1 MSVKRPILR
10 YHGGKFGTHG
20 RVSDWVN
27 RHLPPHRFYVELFGG
42 AGSVL
47 LRKHRAKSEIYND
60 LDDDVVNLFRVLRDP
75 ESAERLEYL
84 LRLTPYARTEFV
96 AARETIEDPVERAR
110 RLIVCSFQGHGSAG
124 LRAESRPG
132 FRAAESEGRILASQ
146 DWAGY
151 PDHIASFVRRL
162 TGVTIECRTWQE
174 IVPRYEGAD
183 TLFYVDPPYLHDVRT
198 SRATDGYRHELVEA
212 DHVELAEWAT
222 SSTSMVVVSHYDHPL
237 YREMYAGWS
246 THSKRVPVDSGAS
259 RVEVLWLNPAAE
271 AARPR
276 RHFFDKLAPAEEAR

>member
-1 MSVKRPILR
+1 MSVRRPVLR

-20 RVSDWVN
+20 HVADWVA
-27 RHLPPHRFYVELFGG
+27 RYFPPHRVYVEPFGG
-42 AGSVL
+42 AASVL
-47 LRKHRAKSEIYND
+47 MRKARAKSEVYND

-75 ESAERLEYL
+75 EAAARLEDL

-96 AARETIEDPVERAR
+96 DAREPSDDPVERAR

-124 LRAESRPG
+124 LRAESRTG
-132 FRAAESEGRILASQ
+132 FRAAESEGRILASS

-151 PDHIASFVRRL
+151 PDHVGSFVRRL
-162 TGVTIECRTWQE
+162 TGVMVECRPWPD
-174 IVPRYEGAD
+174 VVGRYEGED

-198 SRATDGYRHELVEA
+198 SRSTDGYRHELEES

-222 SSTSMVVVSHYDHPL
+222 SSGSMVVVSHYDHPL
-237 YREMYAGWS
+237 YRELYEGWT
-246 THSKRVPVDSGAS
+246 THRKRVPVDSGAS

-276 RHFFDKLAPAEEAR
+276 RGLFDRIEVQP